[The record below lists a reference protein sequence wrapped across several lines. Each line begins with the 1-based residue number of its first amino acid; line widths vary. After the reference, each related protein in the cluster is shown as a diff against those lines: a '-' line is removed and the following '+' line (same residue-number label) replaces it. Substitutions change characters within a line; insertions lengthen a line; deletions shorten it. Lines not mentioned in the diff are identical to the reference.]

1 MRLIGLTGGISSG
14 KSTVAN
20 YLSDRYKIP
29 IWDADLYAREAVLP
43 GSEILKSIVQRYGNN
58 LLLTDGKLNRPK
70 LGNIIFNNL
79 AERHWLEEQIHPWVR
94 KRFLTNINNVDINIQ
109 DNLANTDVLKEKI
122 AVLVIPLLFEA
133 NMTDLVTEIWVVYL
147 PEVLQIQRLMQRD
160 QLTNQQALDR
170 INSQM
175 PLAEKCDR
183 ADVIL
188 DNSGSL
194 ADLLKQVDIAIN
206 TSSRLG

>member
-20 YLSDRYKIP
+20 YLGDRYKIP
-29 IWDADLYAREAVLP
+29 IWDADLYAREVVLP
-43 GSEILKSIVQRYGNN
+43 GSKILENIMERYGNH
-58 LLLTDGKLNRPK
+58 LLLADGTLNRPK
-70 LGNIIFNNL
+70 LGNIIFNNP

-94 KRFLTNINNVDINIQ
+94 QRFLTNIKSLENNIQ
-109 DNLANTDVLKEKI
+109 DNIQNNLPNPDHLKEKT

-133 NMTDLVTEIWVVYL
+133 NMTDLVSEIWVVYL
-147 PEVLQIQRLMQRD
+147 PEALQIERLMQRD
-160 QLTNQQALDR
+160 QLTEQQALDR

-175 PLAEKCDR
+175 PLAIKCDR

-194 ADLLKQVDIAIN
+194 ADLLKQVDHYLN
-206 TSSRLG
+206 

>member
-20 YLSDRYKIP
+20 YLGDRYKIP

-43 GSEILKSIVQRYGNN
+43 GSEIFKSIVQRYGDN
-58 LLLTDGKLNRPK
+58 LLLADGTLNRPK
-70 LGNIIFNNL
+70 LGNIIFNNPE
-79 AERHWLEEQIHPWVR
+79 ERHWLEEQIHPWVR
-94 KRFLTNINNVDINIQ
+94 QRFLTNINNLQ
-109 DNLANTDVLKEKI
+109 NTAKLPEKV

-133 NMTDLVTEIWVVYL
+133 KMTDLVTEIWVVYL
-147 PEVLQIQRLMQRD
+147 PEALQIQRLMQRD
-160 QLTNQQALDR
+160 LLTEQQALDR

-175 PLAEKCDR
+175 PLAQKCDR

-194 ADLLKQVDIAIN
+194 ADLFKQIDRN
-206 TSSRLG
+206 LN

>member
-1 MRLIGLTGGISSG
+1 MRLIGLTGGIGSG
-14 KSTVAN
+14 KTTVAN
-20 YLSDRYKIP
+20 YLGDYYKIP

-43 GSEILKSIVQRYGNN
+43 GSEILESIVQRYGAN
-58 LLLTDGKLNRPK
+58 LLLADGTLNRPK
-70 LGNIIFNNL
+70 LGNIIFNNPE
-79 AERHWLEEQIHPWVR
+79 ERHWLEEQIHPCVR
-94 KRFLTNINNVDINIQ
+94 QRFLTNINHLQN
-109 DNLANTDVLKEKI
+109 NLQNTAELQEKV

-133 NMTDLVTEIWVVYL
+133 NMTDLVSEIWVVYL
-147 PEVLQIQRLMQRD
+147 PEALQIQRLIQRD

-183 ADVIL
+183 ADVII

-194 ADLLKQVDIAIN
+194 AELFQQIDGAI
-206 TSSRLG
+206 

>member
-20 YLSDRYKIP
+20 YLGDRYKIP

-43 GSEILKSIVQRYGNN
+43 GSEIFKSIVQRYGNH
-58 LLLTDGKLNRPK
+58 LLLADGTLNRPK
-70 LGNIIFNNL
+70 LGNIIFNNP
-79 AERHWLEEQIHPWVR
+79 AERHWLEEQIHPLVR
-94 KRFLTNINNVDINIQ
+94 QRFLTNINSLENSIQ
-109 DNLANTDVLKEKI
+109 DNLPNPDHLKEKT

-133 NMTDLVTEIWVVYL
+133 NMMDLVSEIWVVYL
-147 PEVLQIQRLMQRD
+147 SEALQIKRLMQRD

-175 PLAEKCDR
+175 PLVEKCDR

-194 ADLLKQVDIAIN
+194 ADLLKQVDRYLN
-206 TSSRLG
+206 